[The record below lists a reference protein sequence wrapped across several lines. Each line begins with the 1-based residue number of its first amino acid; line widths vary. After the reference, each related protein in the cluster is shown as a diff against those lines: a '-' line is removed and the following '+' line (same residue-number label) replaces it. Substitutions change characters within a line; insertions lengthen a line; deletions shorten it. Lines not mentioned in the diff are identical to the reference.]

1 MGRSNNFLHPLH
13 APAQK
18 CSASSCCGHIVIA
31 CADGISVHKP
41 PVCFYLFFRWTLDLS
56 CFHRSSGDA
65 VSGHNTSP
73 WLRAWCS
80 CCSDALHGEL
90 LKSQPET
97 QCKRG
102 KVCTWD
108 CPCPCWCHSY
118 QVTVTVFLKK
128 KNRAVLIELLTA
140 VVLNAPATRPRKGF
154 VYFSLSIPSYP
165 LRKWKKLY
173 SL

>member
-31 CADGISVHKP
+31 CEDGISVHKP

-128 KNRAVLIELLTA
+128 KIGRSWLNCWLQWSLTH
-140 VVLNAPATRPRKGF
+140 LQLDQGKDLCI
-154 VYFSLSIPSYP
+154 SLSAYQVI
-165 LRKWKKLY
+165 L
-173 SL
+173 